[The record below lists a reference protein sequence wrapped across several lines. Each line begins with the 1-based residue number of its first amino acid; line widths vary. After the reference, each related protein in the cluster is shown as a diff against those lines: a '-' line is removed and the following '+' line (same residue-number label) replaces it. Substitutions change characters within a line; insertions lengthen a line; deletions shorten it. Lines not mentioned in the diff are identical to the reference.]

1 MGTFFIFAVT
11 IPTAR
16 AGLDSPK
23 IVTTKMKNVPISFVL
38 VCLGQSSAFGQCAPA
53 PDSPYFFRNLSEQR
67 AEAKIAD
74 DAAVFEN
81 LLSDTFLGR
90 SADGKPL
97 SKRDFIAGELA
108 MKPPKTGRRFYA
120 IRHYTLIEHRKGYTV
135 ASYLLTEGMTGPGE
149 THLVESQMREVY
161 EVIDGQWRLASLEM
175 APVAGGESP
184 GQGR

>member
-1 MGTFFIFAVT
+1 MI
-11 IPTAR
+11 AR
-16 AGLDSPK
+16 MRITLAALLLAC
-23 IVTTKMKNVPISFVL
+23 V
-38 VCLGQSSAFGQCAPA
+38 GQSAAFAQCAPA

-74 DAAVFEN
+74 DAVVYEN
-81 LLSDTFLGR
+81 LLSDSFQSR

-108 MKPPKTGRRFYA
+108 AKAPKTGRRFYA

-175 APVAGGESP
+175 APVAAGEP
-184 GQGR
+184 TGQAR